1 MKSKVD
7 KLDADK
13 LVLIPDLSKLC
24 NVVNTDVYIKKDV
37 YNAKIKG
44 IEDKIPDVTKLAT
57 RASLN
62 VKINEVKGEIP
73 CITNLTTNSV
83 LTVVEN
89 NIPSVSNLVK
99 KNWLKNKKIIN

>member
-24 NVVNTDVYIKKDV
+24 NVVNKDV

-73 CITNLTTNSV
+73 CITNLTTNSA

-99 KNWLKNKKIIN
+99 KN